1 MYSRTSSISLTRS
14 FAGWKLS
21 TCNRTLG
28 SALTRQRDRYLS
40 GGVLSSG
47 ILQLLLRFFLLFAA
61 ICVMPQVKA
70 ANEVILSPID
80 PAGTTRAISLFS
92 GSNLPANSFIR
103 IGTFANGGTSEAEL
117 SSFVSSWTNQATTS
131 SFLDFLNTNFVTWN
145 SLTNTNA
152 NSPWPGASSIS
163 LTNANSATN
172 LVGKPMYI
180 WIYNTSTHAA
190 ATNSG
195 SEMLILRSWETNSLG
210 DGFPDKDGGS
220 FGPDSNFNFFP
231 SGPSGIDF
239 PNPDP
244 DDPLP
249 ITSYGVSVLFGQYFS
264 DSFRLAPSSTYRQI
278 FNTDEALAAGSGVS
292 KIILNNFGA
301 NSFSATGL
309 PSTITL
315 NPTTGLLSGTF
326 SAGTFTITASNTLT
340 GVSVSKT
347 LTYTETAIAPVVT
360 GINPDEATFGSP
372 AIITIDIQNGAT
384 SVAVAGLPAGLTH
397 SGGASLRISG
407 TPTQAG
413 VFNLVITAAN
423 SAGEDTQ
430 RIPLTVLPGT
440 APVINT
446 SDGMTISAAQDVEY
460 LNTTN
465 TNSAN
470 FLYRFKTDLDADP
483 IQKPISYTL
492 PSSTVT
498 ALNGIGVFLNPANGV
513 LFGTPTTRTNILL
526 PITIAN
532 AAIGSSTNFTLS
544 VKYAAPELAV
554 TSGAGTVG
562 KAYNIPL
569 VFTDRSRLTSL
580 ELTTIPPRFTGKV
593 QLNVNQLTNATLSGT
608 YTGVPTSEE
617 LVLKGGNEDA
627 TNSNLRFRLTME
639 ADTGKPNLTSTNAV
653 AGKVGLSLSFQLA
666 ADNSPTSYAV
676 SGTNALP
683 PGLSLNTSSG
693 LVSGIPTEEGTFGVN
708 FTASNG
714 NGTGPAQTV
723 QFTIDLDPP
732 TITSPSVALGT
743 VGSPFSFTLL
753 ASPNPTTFLISS
765 GTLPEGLSL
774 SADTGV
780 IAGTPKVSGTFV
792 VGVKASNSKGLG
804 SVSTLTFSL
813 AGIPPAITSVLTTT
827 GNAEQPFT
835 YQIVASNEATSYS
848 LTGTLPNGLSLNTST
863 GLISGTP
870 NSVFEGTVTITAT
883 NASGSDNETL
893 KIVINPVVV
902 ILTSTEVA
910 GTVGTPL
917 SLQLTAN
924 PSNDLVYSVGTQ
936 KLPSGLEITSTGLIT
951 GTPLSAGSSA
961 VTLRV
966 VRRGQTT
973 EDSRYTKVNFSLANP
988 DFVAP
993 DAVDGVLTFRAGEAG
1008 RSTISPPANFVIT
1021 SVTTDGVPEGL
1032 SWNGT
1037 DLAGTPTTAN
1047 RTDARSKISF
1057 TASLTTALGVATVT
1071 TDFLVRV
1078 SGTAASLTLPE
1089 FVEVE
1094 VGKET
1099 RIPLTF
1105 GGTDVALSAS
1115 GVPPGLS
1122 IINGTLIGTNTST
1135 NGPAEWKARITADN
1149 TSVVGG
1155 TSITREVSIRLRNP
1169 VPVMTN
1175 RLKIMA
1181 AQGRG
1186 GSLNLAFDAL
1196 SVDKIRPVSLPEGV
1210 TLVNNKLSV
1219 APSVPAG
1226 VYRATIQSENQ
1237 ERPGDPASV
1246 LQTATGDI
1254 RIFVDATSPAAVA
1267 ASVPTTVPAVANNPI
1282 SVQLVPADAGVRIS
1296 GFGLPPGL
1304 SIDSETGILS
1314 GTPAQSGKYTA
1325 TVFVQNG
1332 KRWIKKKV
1340 SFVVR

>member
-1 MYSRTSSISLTRS
+1 MSLFNLLRVKRLLTTSFGLAVIFGGWNNAHSAPNVLVSNINPKTGEANTITYSTN
-14 FAGWKLS
+14 G
-21 TCNRTLG
+21 
-28 SALTRQRDRYLS
+28 
-40 GGVLSSG
+40 
-47 ILQLLLRFFLLFAA
+47 LLLPSNSLVRVGTFT
-61 ICVMPQVKA
+61 
-70 ANEVILSPID
+70 N
-80 PAGTTRAISLFS
+80 AGTNAAQLAAFVSTWTNAS
-92 GSNLPANSFIR
+92 
-103 IGTFANGGTSEAEL
+103 TTSEFL
-117 SSFVSSWTNQATTS
+117 SYLDGSFQ
-131 SFLDFLNTNFVTWN
+131 TWN
-145 SLTNTNA
+145 TISVTNTN
-152 NSPWPGASSIS
+152 SPGWPGNTAEISIS
-163 LTNANSATN
+163 SANSALAST
-172 LVGKPMYI
+172 PMYM
-180 WIYNTSTHAA
+180 WIYNTATHAEA
-190 ATNSG
+190 SG
-195 SEMLILRSWETNSLG
+195 ANAEMLILRAW
-210 DGFPDKDGGS
+210 DPAGFPD
-220 FGPDSNFNFFP
+220 PDSGLFGQGSNFTLFP
-231 SGPSGIDF
+231 SDPDGLSY
-239 PNPDP
+239 PDP
-244 DDPLP
+244 TGETEDIL
-249 ITSYGVSVLFGQYFS
+249 TSYGVSVLFGQYFS
-264 DSFRLAPSSTYRQI
+264 DSFRLAPSSTYGQI
-278 FNTDEALAAGSGVS
+278 FNTDVALAAGSSVS
-292 KIILNNFGA
+292 EIILNNFGA
-301 NSFSATGL
+301 NLFSASGL

-315 NPTTGLLSGTF
+315 NTTTGLLSGTF
-326 SAGTFTITASNTLT
+326 ASGTFTITASNTLT

-360 GINPDEATFGSP
+360 GINPNEATFGSP
-372 AIITIDIQNGAT
+372 ATITIEIRNGAT
-384 SVAVAGLPAGLTH
+384 AVTVLGLPAGLTH
-397 SGGASLRISG
+397 SGGATLTISG

-413 VFNLVITAAN
+413 VSNLTITAEN
-423 SAGEDTQ
+423 SAGSSTE

-440 APVINT
+440 APVIDI
-446 SDGMTISAAQDVEY
+446 SSRTISATQDVEY
-460 LNTTN
+460 LNNTN
-465 TNSAN
+465 TNSPN

-483 IQKPISYTL
+483 IRKPISYTL
-492 PSSTVT
+492 PSSTANT
-498 ALNGIGVFLNPANGV
+498 LNDIGVFLNPTNGV

-532 AAIGSSTNFTLS
+532 AAIGSSANFTLS
-544 VKYAAPELAV
+544 VQYAKPELAV

-580 ELTTIPPRFTGKV
+580 ELTTIPPDFRGKV

-608 YTGVPTSEE
+608 YTGSPASEE

-627 TNSNLRFRLTME
+627 TNSNLKFRLTMG

-653 AGKVGLSLSFQLA
+653 TGKVGVSLSFQLA
-666 ADNSPTSYAV
+666 ADNNPTSYAV

-693 LVSGIPTEEGTFGVN
+693 LVSGIPTEEGQFGVN

-723 QFTIDLDPP
+723 LFTIDLDPP
-732 TITSPSVALGT
+732 TITSSSVVLGT
-743 VGSPFSFTLL
+743 LGSPFSFTLD
-753 ASPNPTTFLISS
+753 ASPNPTAFQISS
-765 GTLPEGLSL
+765 GTLPDGLSL

-792 VGVKASNSKGLG
+792 VGVQARNSKGLG
-804 SVSTLTFSL
+804 GVSTLTFSF
-813 AGIPPAITSVLTTT
+813 AGIPPAITSALTTT

-835 YQIVASNEATSYS
+835 YQIVASKEATSYS
-848 LTGTLPNGLSLNTST
+848 VTGTLPNGLSLNTGT

-870 NSVFEGTVTITAT
+870 TSVFEGTVTITAT

-910 GTVGTPL
+910 GTIGTPL
-917 SLQLTAN
+917 SFQLIAN

-936 KLPSGLEITSTGLIT
+936 KLPIGLEITSTGLIA

-973 EDSRYTKVNFSLANP
+973 EDSRYTKVNFSFANP

-1008 RSTISPPANFVIT
+1008 QSFISAPANFVIT

-1032 SWNGT
+1032 SWDGT
-1037 DLAGTPTTAN
+1037 ALVGTPTTAN

-1057 TASLTTALGVATVT
+1057 TASLTTALGVATLT

-1105 GGTDVALSAS
+1105 GGTDVSLSAS
-1115 GVPPGLS
+1115 GVPPGLA
-1122 IINGTLIGTNTST
+1122 IINGTLSGTNTST
-1135 NGPAEWKARITADN
+1135 NGPAEWKALITADN
-1149 TSVVGG
+1149 RSLSGG
-1155 TSITREVSIRLRNP
+1155 TSITRELLIRLRNP

-1186 GSLNLAFDAL
+1186 GSLTLAFDAL

-1210 TLVNNKLSV
+1210 TLVNSKLSV

-1254 RIFVDATSPAAVA
+1254 RIFVDATSPATVA
-1267 ASVPTTVPAVANNPI
+1267 ALVPTAVPAVANNPI

-1296 GFGLPPGL
+1296 GYGLPPGL

>member
-1 MYSRTSSISLTRS
+1 MRFFNRKSLPQHRRARTSAICPKLGLSSFCLFLLFFLPCIFPNKASADSVIINFPGSFDQSSAFRSSNADGSASESSFGGNLVRVGAFSDNPTTLIGGLAAITTPSTILANLESKFTQYMSFTFTNTLLNFGDDAIYTAESSIGSNLRGKDIYLLFYNAATADTADQLAIFRMKDSSMNGPTGAQLAGIFSTDTALPGQPYESS
-14 FAGWKLS
+14 FNLNTDEVDMLLGQYLS
-21 TCNRTLG
+21 TSDTFVLG
-28 SALTRQRDRYLS
+28 KLS
-40 GGVLSSG
+40 GGVG
-47 ILQLLLRFFLLFAA
+47 
-61 ICVMPQVKA
+61 
-70 ANEVILSPID
+70 
-80 PAGTTRAISLFS
+80 
-92 GSNLPANSFIR
+92 
-103 IGTFANGGTSEAEL
+103 
-117 SSFVSSWTNQATTS
+117 
-131 SFLDFLNTNFVTWN
+131 
-145 SLTNTNA
+145 
-152 NSPWPGASSIS
+152 
-163 LTNANSATN
+163 
-172 LVGKPMYI
+172 
-180 WIYNTSTHAA
+180 
-190 ATNSG
+190 
-195 SEMLILRSWETNSLG
+195 
-210 DGFPDKDGGS
+210 
-220 FGPDSNFNFFP
+220 
-231 SGPSGIDF
+231 
-239 PNPDP
+239 
-244 DDPLP
+244 
-249 ITSYGVSVLFGQYFS
+249 
-264 DSFRLAPSSTYRQI
+264 QI
-278 FNTDEALAAGSGVS
+278 FNTDKASAAGSQVS
-292 KIILNNFGA
+292 EIILNNFGA

-309 PSTITL
+309 PIEIEL
-315 NPTTGLLSGTF
+315 NPTTGLLSGDF
-326 SAGTFTITASNTLT
+326 SAVTFTITARNTLT

-360 GINPDEATFGSP
+360 GINSNEATFGSFVT
-372 AIITIDIQNGAT
+372 ITIDIQNGAT
-384 SVAVAGLPAGLTH
+384 LVAVAGLPDGLTH
-397 SGGASLRISG
+397 SGGASLTISG
-407 TPTQAG
+407 TPTEAG
-413 VFNLVITAAN
+413 DFDLFITAEN
-423 SAGEDTQ
+423 SAGKDTQ

-440 APVINT
+440 APVIQYTGTENASGKIVT
-446 SDGMTISAAQDVEY
+446 TQFKTY
-460 LNTTN
+460 LNSTDTSKN
-465 TNSAN
+465 IYK
-470 FLYRFKTDLDADP
+470 FVTDLDADP
-483 IQKPISYTL
+483 IRKPNSYTL
-492 PSSTVT
+492 PANTKT
-498 ALNGIGVFLNPANGV
+498 ALNSIGVYLDEQTGV
-513 LFGTPTTRTNILL
+513 LYGTPTERTDLQL

-532 AAIGSSTNFTLS
+532 AAISATKDFTLS
-544 VKYAAPELAV
+544 VQYAAPELAMPGS
-554 TSGAGTVG
+554 TSDNEFVRG
-562 KAYNIPL
+562 KPVKLPL
-569 VFTDRSRLTSL
+569 IFSSQSVVSEIDWTEFGGQFPGL
-580 ELTTIPPRFTGKV
+580 V
-593 QLNVNQLTNATLSGT
+593 LNVNQLNNATITGTPTQVQSAGTKITLKNADQTTGLLAALTLRVVADNGQPSLNGEVEYVFTVGTRVSVQLTADNGGSNFAIVEGELPTGISLTSGGLLSGT
-608 YTGVPTSEE
+608 PT
-617 LVLKGGNEDA
+617 
-627 TNSNLRFRLTME
+627 T
-639 ADTGKPNLTSTNAV
+639 
-653 AGKVGLSLSFQLA
+653 AG
-666 ADNSPTSYAV
+666 TYA
-676 SGTNALP
+676 P
-683 PGLSLNTSSG
+683 R
-693 LVSGIPTEEGTFGVN
+693 IR
-708 FTASNG
+708 ASN
-714 NGTGPAQTV
+714 NVGPGPGQLFRMVASE
-723 QFTIDLDPP
+723 DPP
-732 TITSPSVALGT
+732 TITSSSVALGT
-743 VGSPFSFTLL
+743 VGYPFSFTLT
-753 ASPNPTTFLISS
+753 ASPNPTAFQISS

-792 VGVKASNSKGLG
+792 VGVQARNSKGLG
-804 SVSTLTFSL
+804 PVSTLTFSL

-848 LTGTLPNGLSLNTST
+848 VTGTLPNGLSLNTST

-893 KIVINPVVV
+893 RIVINPVVV

-951 GTPLSAGSSA
+951 GTPLRAESSA

-1008 RSTISPPANFVIT
+1008 RSTISAPANFVIT
-1021 SVTTDGVPEGL
+1021 SVATDGVPEGL
-1032 SWNGT
+1032 SWDGT
-1037 DLAGTPTTAN
+1037 ALAGTPTTAT

-1057 TASLTTALGVATVT
+1057 TASLTTALGVATLT

-1105 GGTDVALSAS
+1105 GGTDVSLSAS
-1115 GVPPGLS
+1115 GVPPGLA
-1122 IINGTLIGTNTST
+1122 IINGTLSGTNTST
-1135 NGPAEWKARITADN
+1135 NGPAEWKALITADN
-1149 TSVVGG
+1149 RSFSGG

-1175 RLKIMA
+1175 RLKFIA

-1210 TLVNNKLSV
+1210 TLVNNKLTV

-1254 RIFVDATSPAAVA
+1254 RIFIDATSPAAVA
-1267 ASVPTTVPAVANNPI
+1267 AAVPTAVPAVANNPI